1 MIFKKEENVIT
12 NNYYFKEKSTEMYS
26 RISLW
31 YVIFLNQNALQ
42 NANAFIWRQNK
53 CKCIQKD
60 SIDRL
65 MELLT
70 LEQQKETWK
79 HRLKQHLIA

>member
-1 MIFKKEENVIT
+1 
-12 NNYYFKEKSTEMYS
+12 MYS
-26 RISLW
+26 RIALW
-31 YVIFLNQNALQ
+31 YVIFLKCVLESKCIQ
-42 NANAFIWRQNK
+42 NANAFIWRQDNS
-53 CKCIQKD
+53 KCIQKD

-79 HRLKQHLIA
+79 TQIKTASHCLTEESHYFAEIMY